1 MNSVAAFVRPRRRSR
16 STGLLSQIVAT
27 LIDWQERANQRHAL
41 ASLSDAALRDLGLS
55 RADVETEVSKPF
67 WRT

>member
-1 MNSVAAFVRPRRRSR
+1 MNTAAAFVRPRRREHRTGFISR
-16 STGLLSQIVAT
+16 IIVI

-41 ASLSDAALRDLGLS
+41 ASLGDAALRDLGLS
-55 RADVETEVSKPF
+55 RADVEIEISKPF